1 MGGTK
6 KKPISKI
13 EKRQL
18 KEREK
23 AKKKE
28 EKVQRV
34 VREFMVDEELR
45 RKIEKEIARMPCITP
60 SAIAVKYNIRI
71 STAKRLLRELNG
83 KGIIRL
89 VDKSPNVTI
98 YAPSTR

>member
-28 EKVQRV
+28 EKVQKV
-34 VREFMVDEELR
+34 VREF
-45 RKIEKEIARMPCITP
+45 
-60 SAIAVKYNIRI
+60 
-71 STAKRLLRELNG
+71 
-83 KGIIRL
+83 L
-89 VDKSPNVTI
+89 VDDDLRTVSYTHLTLPTN
-98 YAPSTR
+98 

>member
-28 EKVQRV
+28 EKVQKV
-34 VREFMVDEELR
+34 VREFLVDDDLR
-45 RKIEKEIARMPCITP
+45 KKIEKEIVKMPCITP
-60 SAIAVKYNIRI
+60 SAIAMKYNIRI
-71 STAKRLLRELNG
+71 STAKRLLRELNS
-83 KGIIRL
+83 KGLIRL
-89 VDKSPNVTI
+89 VDRSPNITI
-98 YAPSTR
+98 YAPATR